1 MSVADILV
9 VDDNA
14 SNLLAIEAALAEL
27 GGCVHS
33 AQSGSEALR
42 LLLEHD
48 FALILL
54 DVKMPA
60 MDGLETARLIRAR
73 KRSSHTP
80 IIFMTAYG
88 RDDNE
93 VYAAYALGAVD
104 FLFKP
109 MLPELLRAKAT
120 VFVELQART
129 KEVARQ
135 AEEIREH
142 QKREHERS
150 LREERQRWE
159 AESLRREMQQLA
171 EADQQKD
178 RFLSLLSHELR
189 TPLASITTGLEL
201 LRLKL
206 GDKPGSV
213 DGSVLHTRD
222 VMARQAYHLTRMVDD
237 LLDLARIASGK
248 VGLSKELV
256 PLAQVVEDALR
267 ATRPLFVQN
276 EHELRTDLPSGKVDL
291 YGDAVRLVQVLV
303 NLLNNAARYTPA
315 RGLITVRAVR
325 EGSWVEIHVIDNGR
339 GLHPDKLS
347 HVFEEFW
354 QETSQPG
361 GLGLGLSVVRQLVT
375 LHGGTVAAKSAGP
388 GKGSCFTVRLPL
400 MAMAS
405 VPPPP
410 LPGLV
415 DDLESQPRGSAR
427 AGMRPL
433 SIVVID
439 DSEDVRELMADLLR
453 TWGHTVEVA
462 PDGEAGSELTV
473 RQKPDVAFVDIG
485 LPKLDGY
492 GVAAYVREHMPAN
505 LPRLVAMTGFG
516 QESDRRRAL
525 AAGFDIHIVKPASM
539 DALRSA
545 LSFEDSSP

>member
-1 MSVADILV
+1 VSVADILA

-27 GGCVHS
+27 GGRVIS
-33 AQSGSEALR
+33 VQSGSEALR
-42 LLLEHD
+42 LLLDRD

-54 DVKMPA
+54 DVKMPS
-60 MDGLETARLIRAR
+60 MDGFETARLIRGR

-88 RDDNE
+88 RDDAE
-93 VYAAYALGAVD
+93 VCNAYALGAVD

-109 MLPELLRAKAT
+109 MLPEVLRAKAH
-120 VFVELQART
+120 VFVELQARSA
-129 KEVARQ
+129 EVKRQ

-142 QKREHERS
+142 QMREHERS

-189 TPLASITTGLEL
+189 TPLASLTTGLEVM
-201 LRLKL
+201 RTKL
-206 GDKPGSV
+206 TSNGPPP
-213 DGSVLHTRD
+213 DGALHTRD
-222 VMARQAYHLTRMVDD
+222 VMERQVAHLTRLVDD
-237 LLDLARIASGK
+237 LLDIARIGSGK
-248 VGLSKELV
+248 VGLQKERFALS
-256 PLAQVVEDALR
+256 QIVEDALR
-267 ATRPLFVQN
+267 TTRPLYD
-276 EHELRTDLPSGKVDL
+276 ERGHELRVELPPEPVTL
-291 YGDAVRLVQVLV
+291 FGDPVRLVQVLV
-303 NLLNNAARYTPA
+303 NLLNNAARYTPSRGAIELRAA
-315 RGLITVRAVR
+315 RDGDWL
-325 EGSWVEIHVIDNGR
+325 EIHVIDNGQGMHADFLPR
-339 GLHPDKLS
+339 
-347 HVFEEFW
+347 VFDEFC
-354 QETSQPG
+354 QEAPQPLG

-375 LHGGTVAAKSAGP
+375 LHGGTVGANSAGP
-388 GKGSCFTVRLPL
+388 GLGSRFTVRLP
-400 MAMAS
+400 MVTDSTATTGRDPAAAPDP
-405 VPPPP
+405 VR
-410 LPGLV
+410 
-415 DDLESQPRGSAR
+415 EAR
-427 AGMRPL
+427 DPNRPL

-492 GVAAYVREHMPAN
+492 GVAAYVREHLRGEP
-505 LPRLVAMTGFG
+505 LRLVAMTGFG

-545 LSFEDSSP
+545 LSFEDT